1 MPNVSQVTVT
11 TSATLLVTA
20 NRADQMV
27 YLHSGSGTIYLGN
40 SNVTTATG
48 YRMDNGD
55 KLSMQLG
62 DNEALY
68 AITASGTPTVYVMDT
83 IN

>member
-40 SNVTTATG
+40 SNVTTSTG

-68 AITASGTPTVYVMDT
+68 AIAASGTAIVYVMDT